1 MAAGASANRGGCRT
15 KSFRKGGCTLA
26 EVRAREAEHDEIAP
40 VGQRATEAMAVF
52 GAHR

>member
-1 MAAGASANRGGCRT
+1 LH
-15 KSFRKGGCTLA
+15 KSFRKGRCTLA
-26 EVRAREAEHDEIAP
+26 EVGAREAEHDEIAP